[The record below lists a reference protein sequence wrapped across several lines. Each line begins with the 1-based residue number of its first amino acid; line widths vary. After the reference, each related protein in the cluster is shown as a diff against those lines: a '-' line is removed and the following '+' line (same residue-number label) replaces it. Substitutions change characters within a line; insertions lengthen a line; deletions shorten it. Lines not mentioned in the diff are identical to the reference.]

1 MLLVVLVLQ
10 LSCSSCFCCSCATAS
25 FEPKNSNTVFFLD
38 GSAGVVIIMVEVEY
52 RV

>member
-10 LSCSSCFCCSCATAS
+10 LSCSSCFSCSCATAS
-25 FEPKNSNTVFFLD
+25 FEPKNIKHSFFLD